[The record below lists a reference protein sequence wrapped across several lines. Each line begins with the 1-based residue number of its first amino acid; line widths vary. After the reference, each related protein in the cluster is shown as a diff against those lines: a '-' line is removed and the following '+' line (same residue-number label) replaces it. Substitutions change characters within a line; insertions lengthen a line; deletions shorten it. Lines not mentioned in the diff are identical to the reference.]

1 MKKLLAAA
9 AMIAVAMGPAWSQGQ
24 KGSGPNTQ
32 LEQIDEAH
40 KRENKD
46 IDSAY
51 NRALKGTRS
60 NAAKPYDPW
69 GQVRPST
76 LAPAKN

>member
-9 AMIAVAMGPAWSQGQ
+9 AMIAVVIGPAWSQGS
-24 KGSGPNTQ
+24 KGAGPNTELKAQ
-32 LEQIDEAH
+32 DEAR
-40 KRENKD
+40 KKEDKD
-46 IDSAY
+46 VDSAY

-76 LAPAKN
+76 PAPAKN